1 MSTPSPS
8 KPSFTP
14 RRRWSVGL
22 DLGLRTLFVVVV
34 LVLLNHLAGTFFH
47 RQSLS
52 KATRVELSE
61 RTRNVIAAVT
71 NDVNITIYYDRDD
84 EFYPTVAALLR
95 EYQALNPKLRVET
108 VDYVRDAGRA
118 LEIKRE
124 FDLPESSKDD
134 EKNFVIFK
142 SGKESRFVPGS
153 FLTDTTIGRDRE
165 TGELVRRATAFKGE
179 TAFTAMLLWVSHP
192 KPLKAYVLQGHG
204 EHNIDGSDEITGYL
218 GFKSLL
224 QQNAIRVEPIT
235 LAGTNAIPADCALL
249 VIPGPRNPIPDLEL
263 KKIESYLDDGGRLFA
278 LFNSFTTEA
287 DSGLESLL
295 AKKWHVVV
303 TDSVVIDP
311 AHAVNSIKIAPG
323 RDVTIAAFSEHPAAQ
338 GLLNYQLNLLA
349 PRALGEKRETGRSTP
364 DSITVQ
370 TLFATEPT
378 ARLVNN
384 PRIPPQAFVLAVAVE
399 KQLAPGVISP
409 RGRTRMV
416 IVGDSYFLGN
426 EQMNKFPANRDF
438 AYYAVNWLLDRPQFT
453 EGIGP
458 RPFTEFRVVLTEQ
471 QMAKLRWLLLGVLP
485 GGILLFGVLVWWRR
499 RK

>member
-1 MSTPSPS
+1 MAAAPHPQ
-8 KPSFTP
+8 PSFTP

-22 DLGLRTLFVVVV
+22 NLALRTLFVVMV
-34 LVLLNHLAGTFFH
+34 LTLLNQLAGVFFH
-47 RQSLS
+47 RQYLS
-52 KATRVELSE
+52 RATRVELSE
-61 RTRNVIAAVT
+61 RTRHVIASVT
-71 NDVNITIYYDRDD
+71 NDVHITIYYDRED

-95 EYQALNPKLRVET
+95 EYQALNPRLHVET

-142 SGKESRFVPGS
+142 SGPESRFVPGS

-224 QQNAIRVEPIT
+224 QQNAIRVEPLSLT
-235 LAGTNAIPADCALL
+235 GTNAIPADCALL
-249 VIPGPRNPIPDLEL
+249 VIPGPRSPIPDLEL
-263 KKIESYLDDGGRLFA
+263 KKIGQYLDDGGRLFA

-287 DSGLESLL
+287 DSGLEALL
-295 AKKWHVVV
+295 AKQWHVVV

-311 AHAVNSIKIAPG
+311 AHAINSLKMAPG
-323 RDVTIAAFSEHPAAQ
+323 RDVTIAAFSEHPVVR

-349 PRALGEKRETGRSTP
+349 PRALGEKREPRRAAP
-364 DSITVQ
+364 DPVSVQ

-384 PRIPPQAFVLAVAVE
+384 PRIPPQSFVLAVAVE
-399 KQLAPGVISP
+399 QQLAPGIIAP

-416 IVGDSYFLGN
+416 IVGDSFFLAN
-426 EQMNKFPANRDF
+426 EHLNKFPANRDF

-458 RPFTEFRVVLTEQ
+458 KPFTEFRVVLTEQ
-471 QMAKLRWLLLGVLP
+471 QMVKLRWLLLGALP
-485 GGILLFGVLVWWRR
+485 GGILLFGALVWWRR